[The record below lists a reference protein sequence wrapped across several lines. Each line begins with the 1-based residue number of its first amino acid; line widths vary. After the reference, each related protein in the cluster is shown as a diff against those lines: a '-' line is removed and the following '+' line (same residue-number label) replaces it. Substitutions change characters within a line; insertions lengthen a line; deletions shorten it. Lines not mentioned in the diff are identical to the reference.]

1 MMMGLILS
9 SESEIKEYAYN
20 FFQTQFSAP
29 EVEDMRNQ
37 FHIIK
42 DVPRMFSDAE
52 SDEIGK
58 PVSIE
63 EIEFII
69 NKMPKEKSP
78 GPDGWTQELFHSFF
92 DIMGKDLLL
101 AS

>member
-1 MMMGLILS
+1 M
-9 SESEIKEYAYN
+9 
-20 FFQTQFSAP
+20 Q
-29 EVEDMRNQ
+29 
-37 FHIIK
+37 
-42 DVPRMFSDAE
+42 E

-63 EIEFII
+63 EIEFIV

-92 DIMGKDLLL
+92 DIMGKGP
-101 AS
+101 STGH

>member
-1 MMMGLILS
+1 
-9 SESEIKEYAYN
+9 
-20 FFQTQFSAP
+20 
-29 EVEDMRNQ
+29 
-37 FHIIK
+37 
-42 DVPRMFSDAE
+42 MFSDAE

-78 GPDGWTQELFHSFF
+78 GPDGWTQELFHPSLTY
-92 DIMGKDLLL
+92 GKGP
-101 AS
+101 SPGR